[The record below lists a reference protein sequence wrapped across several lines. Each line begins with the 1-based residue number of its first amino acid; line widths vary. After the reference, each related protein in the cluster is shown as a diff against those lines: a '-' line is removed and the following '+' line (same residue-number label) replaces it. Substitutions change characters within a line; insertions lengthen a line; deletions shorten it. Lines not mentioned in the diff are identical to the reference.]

1 MEGSG
6 NLPLLVK
13 AEREL
18 GWRIIVPDAVYQE
31 ATKRDE
37 RQVKALLSDS
47 TIHQVDPEEGMVG
60 RLAKRYPMLGK
71 GEIEAIAHVLSL
83 SNKKDVF
90 IVSDDRRATKVIRE
104 QQLSSMSTLDFL
116 SEMCHKSMIRK
127 QELLDCVPRLKAV
140 MWISE
145 EAMDSFEASL

>member
-1 MEGSG
+1 
-6 NLPLLVK
+6 
-13 AEREL
+13 
-18 GWRIIVPDAVYQE
+18 
-31 ATKRDE
+31 
-37 RQVKALLSDS
+37 
-47 TIHQVDPEEGMVG
+47 
-60 RLAKRYPMLGK
+60 MLGK

-140 MWISE
+140 MWISK